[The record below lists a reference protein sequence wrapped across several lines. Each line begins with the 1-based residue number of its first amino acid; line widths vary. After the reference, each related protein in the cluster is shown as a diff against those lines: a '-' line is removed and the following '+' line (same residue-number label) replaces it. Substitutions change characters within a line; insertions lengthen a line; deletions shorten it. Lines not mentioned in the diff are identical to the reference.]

1 MGVYSCAKKPKFVAI
16 ENVEIQGVTDTLLM
30 LRLDYIIYNPNRSKT
45 ELKDSEMLIYYK
57 DTLVGKGWLENSTQ
71 LSPRDTLRIPVHFE
85 VNIPKLAKY
94 YPELLRYE
102 KAKFNIKGKNEV
114 SFAMSNVKM
123 KFEDQIELDT
133 REIIE
138 SQVSKHLQNR
148 DNFKLRKVKM
158 SISPRLGVTHFKTV
172 IQVYNDLP
180 FSYRLDDMQLT
191 FYIKEKSKPIAN
203 WKLDELI
210 VMNSMELQELTAD
223 VTTNNF
229 NLMSGLNLKWLF
241 LRKVDF
247 IMEGQM
253 EIEMGGY
260 KFTVPIEDSQ
270 FIDLSDLVGMNR

>member
-102 KAKFNIKGKNEV
+102 KAKFNIKGK
-114 SFAMSNVKM
+114 
-123 KFEDQIELDT
+123 
-133 REIIE
+133 
-138 SQVSKHLQNR
+138 
-148 DNFKLRKVKM
+148 
-158 SISPRLGVTHFKTV
+158 
-172 IQVYNDLP
+172 
-180 FSYRLDDMQLT
+180 
-191 FYIKEKSKPIAN
+191 SKPIAN